1 MRQHHYT
8 LKTNYRYRCNTC
20 CMPASKTPIYTALGA
35 NLLIAITKLVAALF
49 TGSSAMVS
57 EGIHSLVDTSNEVLL
72 LLGIKRSQK
81 PADEHRPFGYG
92 RELYFW
98 SFIVSLL
105 FFALGGGFS
114 IYEGIEHL
122 INPEH
127 VTNPVWNYAVLGIA
141 FIFDGISFITAL
153 KEFTRQRG
161 DTPFWQAV
169 RESKDPPTFV
179 VLFEDAADVIG
190 ILIAFTG
197 IFLGQLLDNPYI
209 DGIASILIGLL
220 LTAVA
225 IVLVRESRSLLM
237 GETPMPDELKKVI
250 SIAEN
255 NEVVNQVVHHLS
267 TFLAPEEV
275 ILVLKVNFKSND
287 SNQQVIAAIEN
298 IRTEIQ
304 KAYPHYKQLFIEP
317 VSAA

>member
-1 MRQHHYT
+1 
-8 LKTNYRYRCNTC
+8 
-20 CMPASKTPIYTALGA
+20 MPASKTPIYTALGA
-35 NLLIAITKLVAALF
+35 NLLIAITKLVAAFF

-98 SFIVSLL
+98 SFVVSLL

-114 IYEGIEHL
+114 IYEGVEHL
-122 INPEH
+122 INPEE
-127 VTNPVWNYAVLGIA
+127 VTNPVWNYVVLTIA

-161 DTPFWQAV
+161 STPFWQAV
-169 RESKDPPTFV
+169 RESKDPSTFV

-197 IFLGQLLDNPYI
+197 ILLGQLLHNPYI
-209 DGIASILIGLL
+209 DGIASIMIGLL

-225 IVLVRESRSLLM
+225 VVLVRESRSLLM
-237 GETPMPDELKKVI
+237 GETPMPEELKKVI
-250 SIAEN
+250 AIAEN
-255 NEVVNQVVHHLS
+255 NETVNKVVHHLS
-267 TFLAPEEV
+267 SFLAPEEV
-275 ILVLKVNFKSND
+275 ILVLKINFKPD
-287 SNQQVIAAIEN
+287 THNQQIIATIKSIRAAIQE
-298 IRTEIQ
+298 
-304 KAYPHYKQLFIEP
+304 AYPHYKQLFVEP
-317 VSAA
+317 VD

>member
-1 MRQHHYT
+1 
-8 LKTNYRYRCNTC
+8 
-20 CMPASKTPIYTALGA
+20 MPASKTPIYTALGA
-35 NLLIAITKLVAALF
+35 NLLIAVTKLVAAFF

-81 PADEHRPFGYG
+81 PPDEHRPFGYG

-197 IFLGQLLDNPYI
+197 ILLGQLLHNPYI
-209 DGIASILIGLL
+209 DGVASIMIGLL

-237 GETPMPDELKKVI
+237 GETPMPDELQQVVG
-250 SIAEN
+250 IAEKH
-255 NEVVNQVVHHLS
+255 EAVNKVVHHLS

-275 ILVLKVNFKSND
+275 ILVLKINFKPND
-287 SNQQVIAAIEN
+287 GNQQIITAINN
-298 IRTEIQ
+298 IRTSIQ
-304 KAYPHYKQLFIEP
+304 QAYPHYKQLFIEP
-317 VSAA
+317 VSL

>member
-1 MRQHHYT
+1 
-8 LKTNYRYRCNTC
+8 
-20 CMPASKTPIYTALGA
+20 MPASKTPIYTALGA
-35 NLLIAITKLVAALF
+35 NLLIAITKLVAAFF

-81 PADEHRPFGYG
+81 LADEHRPFGYG

-197 IFLGQLLDNPYI
+197 ILLGQLLNNPYI
-209 DGIASILIGLL
+209 DGIASIMIGLL

-255 NEVVNQVVHHLS
+255 NEAVNQVVHHLS

-275 ILVLKVNFKSND
+275 ILVLKVNFKPND
-287 SNQQVIAAIEN
+287 SNQQIIIAIEN
-298 IRTEIQ
+298 IRASIQ

-317 VSAA
+317 VSL

>member
-1 MRQHHYT
+1 
-8 LKTNYRYRCNTC
+8 
-20 CMPASKTPIYTALGA
+20 MPASKTPIYTALGA
-35 NLLIAITKLVAALF
+35 NLLIAITKLVAAFF

-98 SFIVSLL
+98 SFVVSLL

-114 IYEGIEHL
+114 IYEGVEHL
-122 INPEH
+122 INPEE
-127 VTNPVWNYAVLGIA
+127 VTNPVWNYVVLAIA

-161 DTPFWQAV
+161 STPFWQAV
-169 RESKDPPTFV
+169 RESKDPSTFV

-197 IFLGQLLDNPYI
+197 ILLGQLLHNPYI
-209 DGIASILIGLL
+209 DGIASIMIGLL

-225 IVLVRESRSLLM
+225 VVLVRESRSLLM
-237 GETPMPDELKKVI
+237 GEPPMPEELKKVI
-250 SIAEN
+250 AIAEN
-255 NEVVNQVVHHLS
+255 NETVNKVVHHLS
-267 TFLAPEEV
+267 SFLAPEEV
-275 ILVLKVNFKSND
+275 ILVLKINFKPD
-287 SNQQVIAAIEN
+287 THNQQIIATIKSIRAAIQE
-298 IRTEIQ
+298 
-304 KAYPHYKQLFIEP
+304 AYPHYKQLFVEP
-317 VSAA
+317 VD

>member
-1 MRQHHYT
+1 MS
-8 LKTNYRYRCNTC
+8 
-20 CMPASKTPIYTALGA
+20 ASKTPIYTALGA
-35 NLLIAITKLVAALF
+35 NLLIAVTKLVAAFF

-72 LLGIKRSQK
+72 LLGIKRSQR

-98 SFIVSLL
+98 SFVVSLL

-114 IYEGIEHL
+114 IYEGVEHL
-122 INPEH
+122 INPEE
-127 VTNPVWNYAVLGIA
+127 VTNPVWNYVVLAIA

-161 DTPFWQAV
+161 STPFWQAV
-169 RESKDPPTFV
+169 RESKDPSTFV

-197 IFLGQLLDNPYI
+197 ILLGQLLHNPYI
-209 DGIASILIGLL
+209 DGIASIMIGLL

-225 IVLVRESRSLLM
+225 VVLVRESRSLLM
-237 GETPMPDELKKVI
+237 GETPMPEELKKVI
-250 SIAEN
+250 AIAEN
-255 NEVVNQVVHHLS
+255 NETVNKVVHHLS
-267 TFLAPEEV
+267 SFLAPEEV
-275 ILVLKVNFKSND
+275 ILVLKINFKPD
-287 SNQQVIAAIEN
+287 THNQQIIATIKSIRAAIQE
-298 IRTEIQ
+298 
-304 KAYPHYKQLFIEP
+304 AYPHYKQLFVEP
-317 VSAA
+317 VD